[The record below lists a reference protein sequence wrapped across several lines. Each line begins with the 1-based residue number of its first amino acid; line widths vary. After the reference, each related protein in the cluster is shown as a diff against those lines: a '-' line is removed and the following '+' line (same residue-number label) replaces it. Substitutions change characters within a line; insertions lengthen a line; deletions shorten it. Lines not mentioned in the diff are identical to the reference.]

1 MSKDLRDNTSG
12 CQECRRRHLR
22 CDKVTPV
29 CGRCFPLGVECLW
42 GRPYRNYRHK
52 YSDDQPW
59 VKVPQIID
67 AMWIT
72 EQCTGN
78 TGSDDSAS
86 EDEGKSHYT
95 PRSEE
100 SRNMFSP
107 ITPTGGIVCP
117 PDYSYSPLSTLQS
130 PLVGAFGAP
139 QGPVARAPMQS
150 PLVGAFGTP
159 QGPVTRIPMQSPL
172 VGAFGA
178 PRGPVAPI
186 PNVSYVVRNVFLP
199 PESPAREMS
208 KGQPLLQNDFGLILP
223 PESPA
228 REISKVPVSVYSND
242 VVWPLRDPEE
252 AYLFEHYVQELAR
265 WLDLCD
271 PNHHFQIE
279 VPRRAP
285 NCPLLLNAIFALSA
299 RHLNLTRKYDTG
311 ASNRYHAQC
320 IKLMIPMLGLVQTN
334 SDETLFASMIV
345 LRVLEEI
352 ELLVGEPQT
361 LSHLSGIQSFIKL
374 HGVSIMKGGLSEA
387 AFWVGLRQEIYVAT
401 IAERPITIDMNAC
414 LVDRSYEP
422 TTDFGWAN
430 RAVVHLADVLNC
442 CFDDSGVCAVTW
454 TKLREYSERWAELK
468 PSSFTPYFYKEA
480 DRQKPEPDVF
490 PDIRHTHPCHIIGI
504 QHHKLAQILLLTH
517 DPRLPR
523 IGGSRS
529 TAELTVKFET
539 MKILRELCGIGLS
552 NRGVAPGLFTACM
565 GINMCGDLFD
575 DTLEQDAIIRVLVE
589 TEKVHARPTKAI
601 QEQMHKAW
609 GRLGKW

>member
-352 ELLVGEPQT
+352 ELLVGWLERGIETPPQ
-361 LSHLSGIQSFIKL
+361 LSG
-374 HGVSIMKGGLSEA
+374 
-387 AFWVGLRQEIYVAT
+387 
-401 IAERPITIDMNAC
+401 PITIDMNAC